1 MMRILLATGEEAVYR
16 TVEEL
21 AMGISSG
28 TITAAARFFDLP
40 TQGWRAIDSHPEYHE
55 ALARAAS
62 LASGSDFESQ
72 PAPKPGTSAP
82 PMQPDAASG
91 PLPIYQMF
99 SLSAAELQA
108 RRRPAWLLPGLAGAA
123 GLAMLISV
131 IFAVWGTR
139 GGNTSF
145 AEPSPALSVMT
156 RPASDAPLLPPPS
169 SVEAMRLAPVNLN
182 SHLAFA
188 IDAAGRHLSDSVVAI
203 GAQRLL
209 SRGRQLTQDSVR
221 LTGDLLATVR
231 ALVANYR
238 GAQRQ
243 ILAAYRDTAAILV
256 KSGFWSKIDQQE
268 WKVYPPSV
276 ESAEEGAEVD
286 SILTNLERL
295 YELLAEQPGGYREVE
310 GHIQFDDPASG
321 IQYERLRTMLSRYEG
336 EQETALTRPN
346 GALAML
352 RRALSQTAARSPRYS
367 LP

>member
-28 TITAAARFFDLP
+28 TITAAARFFDMP
-40 TQGWRAIDSHPEYHE
+40 THAWRAIDSHPEYHQ
-55 ALARAAS
+55 ALARAAT
-62 LASGSDFESQ
+62 LASGSDFESL
-72 PAPKPGTSAP
+72 PAPRPGTSAP
-82 PMQPDAASG
+82 PVRPDAASG

-108 RRRPAWLLPGLAGAA
+108 RRRPSWLLPGLAGAA
-123 GLAMLISV
+123 GLAMLVSV
-131 IFAVWGTR
+131 IFAVRGTR
-139 GGNTSF
+139 GGNGF
-145 AEPSPALSVMT
+145 AEQSPGAPVT
-156 RPASDAPLLPPPS
+156 ARPASDTPLFPPPS

-182 SHLAFA
+182 SHLTFA
-188 IDAAGRHLSDSVVAI
+188 IDVAGRHLSDSVTEI

-221 LTGDLLATVR
+221 LTRDLLVTVR

-243 ILAAYRDTAAILV
+243 VLAAYRDTAAILV
-256 KSGFWSKIDQQE
+256 KSGFWSRIDQQE

-276 ESAEEGAEVD
+276 ESTEEEAQVD

-295 YELLAEQPGGYREVE
+295 YDLLEEQPGGYREVE

-321 IQYERLRTMLSRYEG
+321 LQYERLRTMLSRYEG
-336 EQETALTRPN
+336 EQERAMARPH

-352 RRALSQTAARSPRYS
+352 RRALGQTTPRPPRYS